1 MYEVLAQHLTTTTGR
16 PDFLEMFLHHL
27 LTIALYCCSY
37 LTNNQTIGVLV
48 MLLHDI
54 GDIPIS
60 FLKFLLE
67 TGPKSGAVVLG
78 VVNLFVWPYTRL
90 YVFPQIIA
98 AVNYSDVYNWPDS
111 PHKSK
116 FIEIQTPQ

>member
-54 GDIPIS
+54 DGALIDVFKHIVEEEPIRS
-60 FLKFLLE
+60 ILM
-67 TGPKSGAVVLG
+67 S
-78 VVNLFVWPYTRL
+78 
-90 YVFPQIIA
+90 
-98 AVNYSDVYNWPDS
+98 VYGQFALRYIV
-111 PHKSK
+111 H
-116 FIEIQTPQ
+116 